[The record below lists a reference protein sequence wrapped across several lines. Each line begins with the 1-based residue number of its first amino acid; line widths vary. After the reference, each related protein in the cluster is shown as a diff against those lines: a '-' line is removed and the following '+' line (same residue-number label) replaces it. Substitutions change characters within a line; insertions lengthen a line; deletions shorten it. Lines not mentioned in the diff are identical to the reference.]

1 MLTSCPNCNSPSG
14 RPFYGVQGVP
24 CHSVLLMHSRE
35 QAVRY
40 PTGNLQLCYC
50 ESCSF
55 IFNSLFDVS
64 ANDYSPDY
72 EETQHFSPR
81 FNEFCDNLI
90 ADLVNR
96 FSVQNKRV
104 LEIGCGKG
112 EFLGRLCETGQNT
125 GIGFDPSCRPER
137 LSLEQNDRI
146 QFVPRLFTESDD
158 THDADLVCCR
168 HTLEHIQPT
177 REFLLSL
184 RTSIGDR
191 LDTLVFFE
199 VPDIDI
205 ILRECRYWD
214 LYYEHC
220 SYFSETSLTWLFQS
234 CGFDV
239 MEVTRAFDDQYLLIY
254 ASPAS
259 KPLPD
264 SGSLSLDSSRIEQLV
279 KSFEE
284 RFHKERDRW
293 QRWFR
298 NQKQSGHT
306 VAVWGAGSKCVSF
319 LTTNGISDEVQAVI
333 DINPHKQGRYLP
345 GSGHRVEAPEYLN
358 RLKPDAVVV
367 MNSIYLQEIS
377 SELLR
382 MGLKP
387 EIEAL

>member
-1 MLTSCPNCNSPSG
+1 MLTSCPNCNSLSI
-14 RPFYGVQGVP
+14 RPFYCVRDVP
-24 CHSVLLMHSRE
+24 CHSVLLMHSRS

-40 PTGNLQLCYC
+40 PTGNLELCHC

-55 IFNSLFDVS
+55 IFNSVFDVS

-72 EETQHFSPR
+72 EETQHYSPR
-81 FNEFCDNLI
+81 FNQFCDNLI

-96 FSVQNKRV
+96 YSVKNKHV

-112 EFLGRLCETGQNT
+112 EFLGQLCEVGQNT
-125 GIGFDPSCRPER
+125 GIGFDPGCRPER
-137 LSLEQNDRI
+137 LPSAQNDRI
-146 QFVPRLFTESDD
+146 TFVPRLFTE
-158 THDADLVCCR
+158 ADEIHGADVICCR

-184 RTSIGDR
+184 RSSIGDR
-191 LDTLVFFE
+191 HDTLVFFE

-220 SYFSETSLTWLFQS
+220 SYFSETSLMWLFRS

-239 MEVTRAFDDQYLLIY
+239 IELTRAFDDQYLLIY

-259 KPLPD
+259 QPAAD
-264 SGSLSLDSSRIEQLV
+264 RGSLLLDTSRTGQLV
-279 KSFEE
+279 ESFED
-284 RFHKERDRW
+284 RFHQERERW
-293 QRWFR
+293 QAWFR
-298 NQKQSGHT
+298 KQKQAGST

-345 GSGHRVEAPEYLN
+345 GSGHCVEGPDDLLK
-358 RLKPDAVVV
+358 LKPDAVVV
-367 MNSIYLQEIS
+367 MNSIYVDEIS
-377 SELLR
+377 NELR
-382 MGLKP
+382 GMGLRPDLK
-387 EIEAL
+387 AL